1 MLSKLKTYFK
11 SKLKLSNEVG
21 RLEHQIKL
29 MQEHIQAQNDEKLS
43 LKKQIHELEMMWD
56 IETTKRY

>member
-1 MLSKLKTYFK
+1 MLRKLKTYFK
-11 SKLKLSNEVG
+11 SKTELDEKVG

-29 MQEHIQAQNDEKLS
+29 MQEHIQSQNEQIMS
-43 LKKQIHELEMMWD
+43 SKKQIRELEMMWD

>member
-11 SKLKLSNEVG
+11 SKTELNNKVG
-21 RLEHQIKL
+21 KLEHKIEL
-29 MQEHIQAQNDEKLS
+29 MKEHIKTQNDEKMS
-43 LKKQIHELEMMWD
+43 LKKQIRDLEMMWD

>member
-11 SKLKLSNEVG
+11 SKTELNDKVG

-29 MQEHIQAQNDEKLS
+29 MQEHIAVQNDEKMS
-43 LKKQIHELEMMWD
+43 LKKQIRELEMMWD

>member
-1 MLSKLKTYFK
+1 MLNKLKTYFK

-29 MQEHIQAQNDEKLS
+29 MQEHIQAQNDEKMS
-43 LKKQIHELEMMWD
+43 LKKQIRELEMMWD